1 MFNSIF
7 KPKFRP
13 VWTTLAVI
21 ILLVGVFSIPTVR
34 ASAGQFL
41 GLFRVQQVTALPVDI
56 SNLTKLT
63 GNDALGTQLS
73 QLISSD
79 VTIDQQ
85 PAKPQSVASAA
96 DASAKAGFT
105 VRLPS
110 SPATDP
116 QLTVQGG
123 AAFHMVVDRAR
134 AQALLDE
141 AGFQNIV
148 LPASVDGAKISVNVP
163 NSVSAAYGTCPK
175 MDGTD
180 ASGTGSAGRRYPDCV
195 ALVQIPSPTVNA
207 PPDLDVAQLAELGLQ
222 MTGMT
227 PEQAKAYS
235 QTVDWT
241 STLIIP
247 IPKNA
252 AVYQQVQVDGV
263 TGTLIQRPADDA
275 PQYALVWVKDGIIY
289 AISALGTDSAN
300 AIAMAN
306 SMK

>member
-1 MFNSIF
+1 
-7 KPKFRP
+7 
-13 VWTTLAVI
+13 
-21 ILLVGVFSIPTVR
+21 
-34 ASAGQFL
+34 
-41 GLFRVQQVTALPVDI
+41 
-56 SNLTKLT
+56 
-63 GNDALGTQLS
+63 
-73 QLISSD
+73 
-79 VTIDQQ
+79 
-85 PAKPQSVASAA
+85 
-96 DASAKAGFT
+96 
-105 VRLPS
+105 
-110 SPATDP
+110 
-116 QLTVQGG
+116 
-123 AAFHMVVDRAR
+123 
-134 AQALLDE
+134 
-141 AGFQNIV
+141 
-148 LPASVDGAKISVNVP
+148 
-163 NSVSAAYGTCPK
+163 